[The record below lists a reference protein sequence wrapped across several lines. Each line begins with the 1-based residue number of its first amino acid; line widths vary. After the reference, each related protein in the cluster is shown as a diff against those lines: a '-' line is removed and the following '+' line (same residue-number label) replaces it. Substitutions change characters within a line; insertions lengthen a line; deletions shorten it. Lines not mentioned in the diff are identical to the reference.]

1 MPTLTD
7 RYVWAVVRLLPEP
20 QRPEIDREV
29 RSLVAE
35 MVDTRTVGNG
45 SDPEPDPAS
54 VERGVLVEL
63 GDPSLL
69 AARYAQRPRAL
80 IGPEHFLE
88 YLRVLKLV
96 LVIVVPLV
104 AALAAL
110 GAAADEDPTAWS
122 VLGSGLSGA
131 FMAGIQVAFWVTVVY
146 AFADRWKADDPW
158 TPEALPNAPASGR
171 QPGIADMTFGIVV
184 TVLTAVAMVWQQAWP
199 WLRDADGDRVP
210 VLDPDLW
217 SGPGQVLI
225 GLLGVSLVIQIIVL
239 VRRGWS
245 RQLAIANLV
254 TNAGFLGVVAWAA
267 LDERLVNTRLLEVV
281 AERGD
286 LDQVP
291 TVSPWIP
298 IVLVAA
304 VEVWDSAEAFLAL
317 RRGRATVT

>member
-1 MPTLTD
+1 MPSLTD

-35 MVDTRTVGNG
+35 MVDTRTGGNG
-45 SDPEPDPAS
+45 SDNDVAS
-54 VERGVLVEL
+54 VERDVLDEL

-69 AARYAQRPRAL
+69 AARYAERPRAL
-80 IGPEHFLE
+80 IGPEYFLE

-110 GAAADEDPTAWS
+110 GAAADEGSTVLS

-131 FMAGIQVAFWVTVVY
+131 FMAGVQVAFWVTLVY

-158 TPEALPNAPASGR
+158 TPEALPDAPANTR

-217 SGPGQVLI
+217 SGPGQILI
-225 GLLGVSLVIQIIVL
+225 GLLGVSLVIQIVVL

-245 RQLAIANLV
+245 RDLAIANLV
-254 TNAGFLGVVAWAA
+254 TNVGFLGVVAWAA
-267 LDERLVNTRLLEVV
+267 LDERLVNTRFLEVL

-286 LDQVP
+286 LEVVP
-291 TVSPWIP
+291 TVSAWVP
-298 IVLVAA
+298 IALVAA